1 MSLQVKR
8 NSFLV
13 ALAAALV
20 TSAAM
25 AAPVGF
31 VEALGLNVSPTP
43 LYAAPG
49 TLGPDGEW
57 HMPNAV
63 ASQGS
68 VVEADAG
75 RVWFVAPFG
84 GTATLDWTG
93 STLNTDTSAGGTMS
107 GSFNAGG
114 TLTITGDLYNEF
126 FVPVFTGV
134 LLTGT
139 VSSFTALEPAT
150 PNFIDTG
157 VAPTFTPTG
166 GVLADGS
173 LGIGALQLAGQYY
186 MAFTVTGA
194 RQNGGDLEDL
204 QSDIVTVDSY
214 KMQLI
219 AIPEPASL
227 ALLGLGALVAVRRR
241 R

>member
-1 MSLQVKR
+1 MSLFSKR
-8 NSFLV
+8 SSFVV
-13 ALAAALV
+13 ALAALI
-20 TSAAM
+20 TSAAQ

-31 VEALGLNVSPTP
+31 VEALGINVSPTP

-57 HMPNAV
+57 NMPNAV

-68 VVEADAG
+68 VVEADGG
-75 RVWFVAPFG
+75 RVWFIAPFG
-84 GTATLDWTG
+84 GTATLNWTG
-93 STLNTDTSAGGTMS
+93 NTLASDTSAGGDMS
-107 GSFNAGG
+107 GSFNGGG
-114 TLTITGDLYNEF
+114 TLTITGDLWDDTFTN
-126 FVPVFTGV
+126 VFTGV

-139 VSSFTALEPAT
+139 VSAFAVNEPAT
-150 PNFIDTG
+150 PNFIDTA
-157 VAPTFTPTG
+157 VAPIFTPTG
-166 GVLADGS
+166 GVLVDGS
-173 LGIGALQLAGQYY
+173 LGIGSLFFDGPYY

-219 AIPEPASL
+219 TIPEPASL
-227 ALLGLGALVAVRRR
+227 ALLGFGSLLLARRR